1 MIQFAGN
8 GEQFQGYLAVP
19 GSGVGP
25 GLVVIQEWWG
35 LVPHIR
41 DVVDRF
47 AKEGFVALAP
57 DLYGGES
64 TVEPDEAG
72 SLMMALRIP
81 EVQKQLAGA
90 ADALL
95 ARPETSGVRC
105 GVVGF
110 CMGGQLALYGA
121 AAEPSKFGAC
131 VDFYGIHPN
140 ADPPLEG
147 LDCPVLGI
155 FAEHDEYN
163 SPSVAQVLSEKL
175 TALGKVHEFIT
186 YPGVQHAFFNDARPE
201 VFDADASADA
211 WRRTVAFLRELLVP
225 TSRSSSS

>member
-1 MIQFAGN
+1 MGEMIEFAGN
-8 GEQFQGYLAVP
+8 GKQFQGYLAIP
-19 GSGVGP
+19 HSGSGP
-25 GLVVIQEWWG
+25 GVVVVQEWWG
-35 LVPHIR
+35 LVGHIK

-47 AKEGFVALAP
+47 ASEGFVALAP

-64 TVEPDEAG
+64 TKEPDEAG

-95 ARPETSGVRC
+95 IKSDAGKC

-121 AAEPSKFGAC
+121 AAEPDKFAAC

-140 ADPPLEG
+140 ANPPLEN
-147 LDCPVLGI
+147 LAAPVLGI
-155 FAEHDEYN
+155 FAEDDEYTG
-163 SPSVAQVLSEKL
+163 PAAVQALDYKL
-175 TALGKVHEFIT
+175 NNLNKPHEFIT
-186 YPGVQHAFFNDARPE
+186 YPGAQHAFFNDQRPE
-201 VFDADASADA
+201 VYDPEAAADA
-211 WRRTVAFLRELLVP
+211 WRRTLAFLKTHLP
-225 TSRSSSS
+225 Q